1 MRVTDT
7 HLTSHSYVNLHKSK
21 LTKKEELLFW
31 QLWPI
36 SKVHRFVIFKASLWS
51 SLSIILYLLQCCPER
66 ESMIF
71 TVLVFFNL
79 LHHWWFIWMSIQDL
93 LVNYRSLLILT
104 PCAFRFNS
112 LNYAM
117 VWRRM
122 LLGQVRGPTY
132 YSNCLLLGQLGFR
145 KRWSLILPVRLMI
158 VSRSKQWYPYL
169 SLACPPS
176 YCHWVQP
183 GQVTHP
189 VCY

>member
-51 SLSIILYLLQCCPER
+51 SLSIFLYLLHWER
-66 ESMIF
+66 EHDFCSF
-71 TVLVFFNL
+71 SFFNL
-79 LHHWWFIWMSIQDL
+79 LHHWWFMWMSIQDL
-93 LVNYRSLLILT
+93 LLVNNRSLLILT
-104 PCAFRFNS
+104 PCVFSS

-122 LLGQVRGPTY
+122 LLSQVRGPTH

-169 SLACPPS
+169 SLACPPF